1 MDVPGPWAPSSR
13 LRRRTR
19 RGPTQ
24 PPCASG
30 MPPHGRTRCA
40 RRRRRRSW
48 EAALPSMGYRTGR
61 RNAHVIR
68 EGHVI
73 RGRCHRNGVS
83 RASPRRSAAGRL
95 PCVRTQPFPTSRGV
109 ASAQERPA
117 RARALACRP
126 SRRRDGRRPAAVQGR
141 SDPVAGQLA
150 QHRELRA
157 ARLELGDD
165 SRDEHDRATVNR
177 RAGGRVLRAG
187 SAEPTKRADR
197 VRIVPRVRGTLIE
210 AARAAARTRDTFL
223 AAHHH
228 RVRARRGANR
238 ASLAVAHALLVA
250 VWRMLQTGEIVLD
263 PGGDYYARRDPPA
276 PPDGSS
282 PGTSASVLSHAARSA
297 GGDLNEIFS
306 SQTTSGNASFR
317 PSRGGRRFE
326 SGCCGFAGRPRR
338 RRTEALSRSRRPPS
352 RGVASSPKGPAFL
365 AGGRGRPRG
374 AARSWLHRQGLWFGV
389 SPLDH
394 RQPVPSLE
402 PGNGVE

>member
-40 RRRRRRSW
+40 RHRRRRSW

-83 RASPRRSAAGRL
+83 RGSPRRPAARRL

-210 AARAAARTRDTFL
+210 AAPAAAPTAPHSPSPTRSSSPSGACCRPARSSSTPAATTTPAATRPHHPTARRQARAPRYSVTPQEAQGTTWTRSSPHRRRAATHRFVQAGGVAGSNPGVAALQAALVAVAPKRFHARGEP
-223 AAHHH
+223 
-228 RVRARRGANR
+228 VARRGIEPKRVPRFSEAG
-238 ASLAVAHALLVA
+238 AVAQAERLDHGSTGNGCGLVPCHWITDSRCPRWSP
-250 VWRMLQTGEIVLD
+250 VM
-263 PGGDYYARRDPPA
+263 
-276 PPDGSS
+276 GSS
-282 PGTSASVLSHAARSA
+282 
-297 GGDLNEIFS
+297 E
-306 SQTTSGNASFR
+306 NAPKKVVVS
-317 PSRGGRRFE
+317 
-326 SGCCGFAGRPRR
+326 
-338 RRTEALSRSRRPPS
+338 SRR
-352 RGVASSPKGPAFL
+352 
-365 AGGRGRPRG
+365 
-374 AARSWLHRQGLWFGV
+374 AA
-389 SPLDH
+389 
-394 RQPVPSLE
+394 
-402 PGNGVE
+402 